1 MLTHAGLE
9 AGTTVESDARIVNID
24 SGEGSWTVVRATG
37 AIIDNDARG
46 EIASRQAA
54 RLVGAILE
62 LCQPQLH
69 EVHQAVADR
78 YRRLAR
84 DW

>member
-1 MLTHAGLE
+1 MLTHTGLE
-9 AGTTVESDARIVNID
+9 TGTTVESDARIVNID

-37 AIIDNDARG
+37 AIIDNNARG
-46 EIASRQAA
+46 EIASRRDA
-54 RLVGAILE
+54 RTVGAVLE
-62 LCQPQLH
+62 VCQPQLH
-69 EVHQAVADR
+69 EVHEAVADR